1 MRRSRLSLLIDLAP
15 DAVHLW
21 TAPLDVDD
29 HRMDEMLHRL
39 SPSEQKRVNAL
50 LEERAVRQYVVSR
63 AMQRH
68 LLASYV
74 GGAPGDISFGVVAMG
89 KPTLSRPNDIGLTF
103 NTTHSGNL
111 VIIAITAN
119 RDVGVD
125 VEKVKPIPRALQV
138 AKRCFSHD
146 EFEMLSALPPDGLDR
161 AFLSIWVRREGTA
174 KARGD
179 SVWRGLASWKN
190 GEIENSPGRHEWTV
204 EPLDLGPEFVGVVVA
219 RGNDWRVEMRGV
231 PSIV

>member
-1 MRRSRLSLLIDLAP
+1 MSRSIELAP
-15 DAVHLW
+15 DAVHVW
-21 TAPLDVDD
+21 SAPLDVND
-29 HRMDEMLHRL
+29 HEMEDMLARL
-39 SPSEQKRVNAL
+39 SPSERKRVNAL

-74 GGAPGDISFGVVAMG
+74 GGLPGEISFGVVAMG
-89 KPTLSRPNDIGLTF
+89 KPTLSHPNDIGLTF

-138 AKRCFSHD
+138 AKRCFSSD
-146 EFEMLSALPPDGLDR
+146 EYEMLAGLPANRLDR

-179 SVWRGLASWKN
+179 SVWRGLASWKG
-190 GEIENSPGRHEWTV
+190 GEIENSPARRDWTV
-204 EPLDLGPEFVGVVVA
+204 EHLDLGAEFVGVVVA
-219 RGNDWRVEMRGV
+219 RGDDWRVEMKGE
-231 PSIV
+231 PFSPLQ

>member
-1 MRRSRLSLLIDLAP
+1 LSRSIELAP
-15 DAVHLW
+15 GAVHVW
-21 TAPLDVDD
+21 SAPLDVDD
-29 HRMDEMLHRL
+29 HEMDQMLDRL
-39 SPSEQKRVNAL
+39 SPSERKRVNAL

-68 LLASYV
+68 LLAAYV
-74 GGAPGDISFGVVAMG
+74 GGRPSDISFGVVAMG
-89 KPTLSRPNDIGLTF
+89 KPTLSHPNDIGLTF

-138 AKRCFSHD
+138 AKRCFSSV
-146 EFEMLSALPPDGLDR
+146 EYEMLADLPGNELDR
-161 AFLSIWVRREGTA
+161 AFLSIWVKREGTA

-179 SVWRGLASWKN
+179 SVWRGLASWKG
-190 GEIENSPGRHEWTV
+190 GEIETSADLRNWTV
-204 EPLDLGPEFVGVVVA
+204 RHLDLGPEFVGVVVA
-219 RGNDWRVEMRGV
+219 RGSDWEIEMKGR
-231 PSIV
+231 PLDS